1 MIFRCFDFSGEDMA
15 RKVRPPLVIDLGQ
28 IRREDLAELVS
39 GNGKVVEELD
49 MAMHLVRQHV
59 DFKDSGQ
66 VLLPIVVVYTRDE
79 DARDPDRLVIKI
91 RTPES

>member
-1 MIFRCFDFSGEDMA
+1 MA

-39 GNGKVVEELD
+39 GNGRVVAELG
-49 MAMHLVRQHV
+49 MAMDLVRQHV
-59 DFKDSGQ
+59 DLKDSGQ
-66 VLLPIVVVYTRDE
+66 VLLPIVVVYTRNE
-79 DARDPDRLVIKI
+79 DARDPDRLVTKI